1 MGKAVSNITKRK
13 AEVIISEFKEEL
25 STDFEK
31 NKKFLKD
38 MKLPLSKLTINLMAG
53 YITRAMKKEIKE
65 KEAIHIEKE
74 TDIPIQKPKQTVI
87 SH

>member
-1 MGKAVSNITKRK
+1 MNYLLILKRIK
-13 AEVIISEFKEEL
+13 SFERYEVAFV
-25 STDFEK
+25 
-31 NKKFLKD
+31 
-38 MKLPLSKLTINLMAG
+38 KLTINLMAG